1 MEDER
6 RRVLVEEE
14 DEDDEHDHRLATV
27 HTPGNIMMRFGW
39 CIRSLPIFA
48 SCRVW

>member
-1 MEDER
+1 VEDER

-27 HTPGNIMMRFGW
+27 HIPGNIMG
-39 CIRSLPIFA
+39 SA
-48 SCRVW
+48 GVK